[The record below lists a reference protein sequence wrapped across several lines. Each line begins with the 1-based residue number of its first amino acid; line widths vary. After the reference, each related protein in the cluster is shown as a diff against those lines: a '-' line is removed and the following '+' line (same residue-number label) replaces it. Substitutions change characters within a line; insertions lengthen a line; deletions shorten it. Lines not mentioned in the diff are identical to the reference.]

1 MAGDSGG
8 GHGATVGVWMAVA
21 AIIAGSI
28 VMAVGLIEWVWP
40 VFWVGTAMMV
50 LGVIG
55 AYLADIMDMVSEFGS
70 GSPSEAEPS

>member
-8 GHGATVGVWMAVA
+8 GHDATIGVWAAVA
-21 AIIAGSI
+21 VIIVASV

-40 VFWVGTAMMV
+40 VFWVGTALMG

-55 AYLADIMDMVSEFGS
+55 AYLADIMDMVTEFGS
-70 GSPSEAEPS
+70 GASPEAESS